1 MPALAVPF
9 EPAAVAP
16 AAFSAGAAAGVAAQ
30 PGSARSIK
38 LAPLVTL
45 TGISP
50 ASVTTTV
57 NDFTLTVYGTGFTA
71 PVFGPTPQ
79 PGTMVRL
86 ATPAGAP
93 VLPTTFVSPTQLSV
107 LVPGFGTALTRGSLA
122 RLALLSQMTE
132 QAITAYLNST
142 GGMFC
147 SFADV
152 ACPGSSG
159 GTVTDSTGLSGDWRY
174 IETLYRMGMSMT
186 VACLDINDGQR
197 RFCPTKS
204 ANLLETPGS
213 FPASANTVVNI
224 GSPLVTTSNTVDL
237 AVLPFTPVRP
247 VPTLSFA
254 MFVAMLAA
262 MAAAGVLALRRQRH
276 G

>member
-1 MPALAVPF
+1 MAANDEGESNVAIARSGFTRACRAFVAGFIALAVPALAVPF

-30 PGSARSIK
+30 PGRARSIK

-174 IETLYRMGMSMT
+174 IEWVDGGFIPSLG
-186 VACLDINDGQR
+186 LDDQHVTPQLIPGPPEAASSAASAPVQVEENDG
-197 RFCPTKS
+197 
-204 ANLLETPGS
+204 
-213 FPASANTVVNI
+213 
-224 GSPLVTTSNTVDL
+224 
-237 AVLPFTPVRP
+237 
-247 VPTLSFA
+247 VP
-254 MFVAMLAA
+254 
-262 MAAAGVLALRRQRH
+262 R
-276 G
+276 